1 MIFKS
6 FEINKI
12 NFNKNNFY
20 LLYGENE
27 GLKNEIIQKYFEQKY
42 LKKIYRY
49 DEKEI
54 IENEE
59 NFFDNILSKSFFDN
73 EKLIIISRASDKIKI
88 IIEEIIEKKVED
100 IKFILSAGILEKKSK
115 LRALFEKNMN
125 TICIPF
131 YADNHETLAK
141 ITLTF
146 FKKKKIPISRQTINL
161 LVERCRGNRQ
171 NLNNELIKIENFL
184 ISKKKISIEGILKLT
199 NLAENYNVSELIDS
213 CLAKNTNKTA
223 NILNENNFSIEDGI
237 LIIRT
242 LLTKTK
248 RLLKLQKEINN
259 QKNIDQAITS
269 FKPTIFWKDKEVIK
283 QQISYWPLKKIEK
296 LIIKINEVEII
307 IKKNSTNSINILCDF
322 IINQSSKVNN

>member
-12 NFNKNNFY
+12 NFNKNHFY

-54 IENEE
+54 IDNKE
-59 NFFDNILSKSFFDN
+59 NFFNSILSKSFFDN
-73 EKLIIISRASDKIKI
+73 EKLIIISRVSDKFKI
-88 IIEEIIEKKVED
+88 IIEEIIDKEVKD
-100 IKFILSAGILEKKSK
+100 IKFVLSAGILEKKSR
-115 LRALFEKNMN
+115 LRALFEKNIN

-131 YADNHETLAK
+131 YADNNEMLGK
-141 ITLTF
+141 ITIAF
-146 FKKKKIPISRQTINL
+146 FKEKKIAISQQSINL
-161 LVERCRGNRQ
+161 LLERCRGNRQ

-184 ISKKKISIEGILKLT
+184 ISKKNINIEEILKLT

-223 NILNENNFSIEDGI
+223 NILNENNFSIQDGI

-242 LLTKTK
+242 LLTKAK
-248 RLLKLQKEINN
+248 RLLKLQKVINN
-259 QKNIDQAITS
+259 QKNIDQVITS

-283 QQISYWPLKKIEK
+283 QQINFWPLKKIEK
-296 LIIKINEVEII
+296 LITKISEVEII
-307 IKKNSTNSINILCDF
+307 IKKNSTNSISILCDF
-322 IINQSSKVNN
+322 IINQSIKVNS

>member
-12 NFNKNNFY
+12 NLNKNNFY

-42 LKKIYRY
+42 LNKIYRY

-88 IIEEIIEKKVED
+88 IIEEIIDKKVED

-115 LRALFEKNMN
+115 LRTLFEKNIN

-131 YADNHETLAK
+131 YADNNETLAK
-141 ITLTF
+141 ITLNF
-146 FKKKKIPISRQTINL
+146 FKEKKIPISRQTINL

-184 ISKKKISIEGILKLT
+184 ITKKNINIEEILKLT
-199 NLAENYNVSELIDS
+199 NLAENYNVSVLIDN

-242 LLTKTK
+242 LLIKTK

-259 QKNIDQAITS
+259 QKNINQAITS

-283 QQISYWPLKKIEK
+283 QQINFWPLKKIEK
-296 LIIKINEVEII
+296 LITKISEVEII
-307 IKKNSTNSINILCDF
+307 IKKNSTNSISILCDF
-322 IINQSSKVNN
+322 IINQSSKINN